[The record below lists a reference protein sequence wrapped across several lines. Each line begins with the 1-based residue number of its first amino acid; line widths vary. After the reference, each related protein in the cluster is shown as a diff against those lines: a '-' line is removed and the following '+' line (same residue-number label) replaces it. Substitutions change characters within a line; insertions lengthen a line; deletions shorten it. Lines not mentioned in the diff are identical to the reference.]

1 MLPFINMPRRG
12 GISQSPIHLGANKNI
27 YINYIYIIR
36 QNLTLVLG
44 FLTLS
49 VADFFTIQLISQA
62 FFCLVTK
69 NVKDDPI

>member
-12 GISQSPIHLGANKNI
+12 GISQSPIHLGANKN
-27 YINYIYIIR
+27 IYIIR